1 MNVRQTSLPG
11 VLLLE
16 PKIFRDERGF
26 FTETFNTRSLA
37 GSGVPSEFVQ
47 DNHSRSARGVV
58 RGLHYQLRSPQGKLV
73 HVARGR
79 IFDVAVDIRLG
90 SPHFGAWF
98 GIELDDENLAS
109 LWIPPGFAHGFC
121 VLSDV
126 ADVIYKCT
134 TLYDPADDRGILWN
148 DPAVAIEWPVESPIV
163 SLKDSRLRKLSD
175 TRFDLPR
182 FKP

>member
-58 RGLHYQLRSPQGKLV
+58 RGLHYQLPSPQGKLV

-98 GIELDDENLAS
+98 GTELDDENLAS